1 MEEVIFLLLWP
12 VLSIGLVAMILWAR
26 VGRLRSNFRFSLR
39 TILIATTV
47 LAVWIGVVMALYHSR
62 R

>member
-12 VLSIGLVAMILWAR
+12 LLSIGLVAMILWAR
-26 VGRLRSNFRFSLR
+26 VGRLQTNFRFSLR
-39 TILIATTV
+39 TILTATTV
-47 LAVWIGVVMALYHSR
+47 LAVWIGVVMSLYHSR